1 MIEVLVSYFIRIIVL
16 SHRCRGEKDEDG
28 NDAGDEHSARRRTRR
43 RRRRREFSSSS
54 FPPSS
59 EEGGPFVFA
68 TTEAS
73 SCWSSPPP
81 SSGEEEDEGDNEGI
95 VSFSSFRNHSVGNP
109 GNGGGNVTLF
119 RMSVAKLPEVKSQL

>member
-1 MIEVLVSYFIRIIVL
+1 M
-16 SHRCRGEKDEDG
+16 
-28 NDAGDEHSARRRTRR
+28 ARRTRTETTHEMSTR
-43 RRRRREFSSSS
+43 RVEELAIAAADDESFSSSS

-59 EEGGPFVFA
+59 KEGGPFVFA

-73 SCWSSPPP
+73 SCWSSS

>member
-1 MIEVLVSYFIRIIVL
+1 M
-16 SHRCRGEKDEDG
+16 
-28 NDAGDEHSARRRTRR
+28 ARRTRTETTHEMSTR
-43 RRRRREFSSSS
+43 RVEELATEFAADDESFSSSS

-59 EEGGPFVFA
+59 EEVGPFVFA

-73 SCWSSPPP
+73 SCWSSPP

-95 VSFSSFRNHSVGNP
+95 VSFSSFRSHSVGNP

-119 RMSVAKLPEVKSQL
+119 RISVAKLPEVKSQL

>member
-1 MIEVLVSYFIRIIVL
+1 M
-16 SHRCRGEKDEDG
+16 
-28 NDAGDEHSARRRTRR
+28 ARRTRTETTHEMSTR
-43 RRRRREFSSSS
+43 RVEELATEFATAAADDESFSSSS

-59 EEGGPFVFA
+59 EEVGPFVFA

-73 SCWSSPPP
+73 SCWSSPP

-95 VSFSSFRNHSVGNP
+95 VSFRNHSVGNP

>member
-1 MIEVLVSYFIRIIVL
+1 M
-16 SHRCRGEKDEDG
+16 
-28 NDAGDEHSARRRTRR
+28 ARRTRTETTQEMSTR
-43 RRRRREFSSSS
+43 RVEELAIAAADDESFSSSS

-73 SCWSSPPP
+73 SCWSSS

>member
-1 MIEVLVSYFIRIIVL
+1 M
-16 SHRCRGEKDEDG
+16 
-28 NDAGDEHSARRRTRR
+28 ARRTRTETTQEMSTR
-43 RRRRREFSSSS
+43 RVEELAIAAADDESFSFSS

-59 EEGGPFVFA
+59 NEGGPFVFA

-73 SCWSSPPP
+73 SCWSSS

>member
-1 MIEVLVSYFIRIIVL
+1 M
-16 SHRCRGEKDEDG
+16 
-28 NDAGDEHSARRRTRR
+28 ARRTRTETTQEMSTR
-43 RRRRREFSSSS
+43 RVEELAIAAADDESFSSSS

-59 EEGGPFVFA
+59 KEGGPFVFA

-73 SCWSSPPP
+73 SCWSSSP

>member
-1 MIEVLVSYFIRIIVL
+1 M
-16 SHRCRGEKDEDG
+16 
-28 NDAGDEHSARRRTRR
+28 ARRTRTETTHEMSTR
-43 RRRRREFSSSS
+43 RVEELATEFAADDDDDDESLSSSS

-59 EEGGPFVFA
+59 KEGAPFVFA

-73 SCWSSPPP
+73 SCWSSPP

-95 VSFSSFRNHSVGNP
+95 VSFSSFRSHSVGNP

>member
-1 MIEVLVSYFIRIIVL
+1 M
-16 SHRCRGEKDEDG
+16 
-28 NDAGDEHSARRRTRR
+28 ARRTRTETTQEMSTLR
-43 RRRRREFSSSS
+43 VEELAIAAADDESFSSSS

-59 EEGGPFVFA
+59 KEGGPFVFA

-95 VSFSSFRNHSVGNP
+95 VSFRNHSVGNP

>member
-1 MIEVLVSYFIRIIVL
+1 M
-16 SHRCRGEKDEDG
+16 
-28 NDAGDEHSARRRTRR
+28 ARRTRTETTQEMSTR
-43 RRRRREFSSSS
+43 RVEELAIAAADDESFSSSS

-59 EEGGPFVFA
+59 NEGGPFVFA

-73 SCWSSPPP
+73 SCWSSS

>member
-1 MIEVLVSYFIRIIVL
+1 M
-16 SHRCRGEKDEDG
+16 
-28 NDAGDEHSARRRTRR
+28 ARRTRTETTQEMSTR
-43 RRRRREFSSSS
+43 RVEELAIAAADDESFSSSS

-59 EEGGPFVFA
+59 KEGGPFVFA

-73 SCWSSPPP
+73 SCWSSS

-95 VSFSSFRNHSVGNP
+95 VSFSSFRIHSVGNP

>member
-1 MIEVLVSYFIRIIVL
+1 MS
-16 SHRCRGEKDEDG
+16 
-28 NDAGDEHSARRRTRR
+28 TRR
-43 RRRRREFSSSS
+43 VEELAIAAADDESFSSSS

-73 SCWSSPPP
+73 SCWSSS

>member
-1 MIEVLVSYFIRIIVL
+1 V
-16 SHRCRGEKDEDG
+16 
-28 NDAGDEHSARRRTRR
+28 ARRTRTETTQEMSTR
-43 RRRRREFSSSS
+43 RVEELAIAAADDESFSSSS

-59 EEGGPFVFA
+59 KEGGPFVFA

-73 SCWSSPPP
+73 SCWSSS

>member
-1 MIEVLVSYFIRIIVL
+1 V
-16 SHRCRGEKDEDG
+16 
-28 NDAGDEHSARRRTRR
+28 ARRTRTETTHEMSTR
-43 RRRRREFSSSS
+43 RVEELATEFATAAADDESFSSSS

-59 EEGGPFVFA
+59 EEVDPFVFA

-73 SCWSSPPP
+73 SCWSSPP

-119 RMSVAKLPEVKSQL
+119 RISVAKLPEVKSQL

>member
-1 MIEVLVSYFIRIIVL
+1 M
-16 SHRCRGEKDEDG
+16 
-28 NDAGDEHSARRRTRR
+28 ARRTRTETTQEMSTLR
-43 RRRRREFSSSS
+43 VEELAIAAADDESFSSSS

-59 EEGGPFVFA
+59 NEGGPFVFA

-73 SCWSSPPP
+73 SCWSSS

>member
-1 MIEVLVSYFIRIIVL
+1 M
-16 SHRCRGEKDEDG
+16 
-28 NDAGDEHSARRRTRR
+28 ARRTRTETTQEMSTR
-43 RRRRREFSSSS
+43 RVEELAIAAADDESFFSSS

-59 EEGGPFVFA
+59 KEGGPFVFA

-73 SCWSSPPP
+73 SCWSSS

>member
-1 MIEVLVSYFIRIIVL
+1 M
-16 SHRCRGEKDEDG
+16 
-28 NDAGDEHSARRRTRR
+28 ARRTRTETTQEMSTR
-43 RRRRREFSSSS
+43 RVEELAIAAADDESFSSSS

-59 EEGGPFVFA
+59 KEGGPFVFA

-73 SCWSSPPP
+73 SCWSSS
-81 SSGEEEDEGDNEGI
+81 SSGEGEDEGDNEGI

>member
-1 MIEVLVSYFIRIIVL
+1 M
-16 SHRCRGEKDEDG
+16 
-28 NDAGDEHSARRRTRR
+28 ARRTRTETTQEMSTR
-43 RRRRREFSSSS
+43 RVEELAIAAADDESFSSSS
-54 FPPSS
+54 FPPPSN
-59 EEGGPFVFA
+59 EGGPFVFA

-73 SCWSSPPP
+73 SCWSSS

>member
-1 MIEVLVSYFIRIIVL
+1 M
-16 SHRCRGEKDEDG
+16 
-28 NDAGDEHSARRRTRR
+28 ARRTRTETTQEMSTR
-43 RRRRREFSSSS
+43 RVEELAIAAADDESFSSSS

-59 EEGGPFVFA
+59 KEGGPFVFA

-73 SCWSSPPP
+73 SCWSSS

>member
-1 MIEVLVSYFIRIIVL
+1 M
-16 SHRCRGEKDEDG
+16 
-28 NDAGDEHSARRRTRR
+28 ARRTRTETTQEMSTR
-43 RRRRREFSSSS
+43 RVEELAIAAADDESFSSPS

-59 EEGGPFVFA
+59 KEGGPFVFA

-73 SCWSSPPP
+73 SCWSSS

>member
-1 MIEVLVSYFIRIIVL
+1 M
-16 SHRCRGEKDEDG
+16 
-28 NDAGDEHSARRRTRR
+28 ARRTRTETTHEMSTR
-43 RRRRREFSSSS
+43 RTVEELATEFAADDESFSSSS

-59 EEGGPFVFA
+59 EEEGPFVFA

-73 SCWSSPPP
+73 SCWSSSP

-95 VSFSSFRNHSVGNP
+95 VSFRNHSVGNP